1 MNYNRVIIGG
11 NLTRDPELRYSQSG
25 TAICKFGVAINE
37 TYTSNGEKRQNT
49 HFVDVTVFGRT
60 GEVINEH
67 LRKGDPFFGE
77 GKLDFSSWEDR
88 STGQKRNKL
97 AVIVERFQFVGS
109 KRDSSPAGS
118 KPSTDEADYGDIP
131 F

>member
-37 TYTSNGEKRQNT
+37 TYTTNGEKRQNT
-49 HFVDVTVFGRT
+49 HFVDVTAFGRT
-60 GEVINEH
+60 GETINQY
-67 LRKGDPFFGE
+67 LKKGDPFFGE
-77 GKLDFSSWEDR
+77 GKLEFSSWEDR

-97 AVIVERFQFVGS
+97 AVIVERFQFVGGS
-109 KRDSSPAGS
+109 RRDDSAPA
-118 KPSTDEADYGDIP
+118 TDVP